1 MRLVHTFIVALL
13 GVFGLAAHA
22 ADLSIGLA
30 ADVTLGD
37 EVADD

>member
-13 GVFGLAAHA
+13 GVLAMTVHA

-30 ADVTLGD
+30 SDVTSLD
-37 EVADD
+37 PH